1 MDILHLIDRLE
12 ELFNESRAIPFTHN
26 VIVDEDRMLDLI
38 DQMRVA
44 IPDEVKKAQQVTSQ
58 RDRILAQAQEEAN
71 RTLALAREK
80 SDQMVERDA
89 IVQSAQARA
98 EQSVAQ
104 IRSEAE
110 QSRRDADQYVV
121 DTLTGLELELE
132 RIINRSTLEWVGFR
146 GSLEKRVPGPV
157 FRVNVVGEDSDQSF
171 QTMLVGDDLF
181 YLFAEVRKLLLSD
194 VVGHIGITINS
205 LSSNVALS
213 HGWGGSERDRRV
225 WCLLWRSKHNT
236 TAPAVE
242 MSALFDCLIPR
253 LSDNAQC
260 ICQACA
266 ESRCTWQTNTCLGK

>member
-132 RIINRSTLEWVGFR
+132 RIINQVRNGILALQDTD
-146 GSLEKRVPGPV
+146 KP
-157 FRVNVVGEDSDQSF
+157 ED
-171 QTMLVGDDLF
+171 
-181 YLFAEVRKLLLSD
+181 AE
-194 VVGHIGITINS
+194 
-205 LSSNVALS
+205 
-213 HGWGGSERDRRV
+213 
-225 WCLLWRSKHNT
+225 
-236 TAPAVE
+236 
-242 MSALFDCLIPR
+242 
-253 LSDNAQC
+253 
-260 ICQACA
+260 
-266 ESRCTWQTNTCLGK
+266 